1 MACHIFLIIDERGK
15 CGCPKTALSPS
26 VFSFRAT
33 TISLLNLLLGQLGTH
48 STYIYCPFHLDAPIY
63 PFTPIPLPRPLVW
76 IPPFTEREREG
87 KGAIRELLCE
97 MRATF
102 MSHLR

>member
-1 MACHIFLIIDERGK
+1 MHPRNSLIVVLCMFVGGSARGSQNRPSESRSTNMACHIFLIIDERGK

-48 STYIYCPFHLDAPIY
+48 STYIYCPFHLGAPI
-63 PFTPIPLPRPLVW
+63 
-76 IPPFTEREREG
+76 
-87 KGAIRELLCE
+87 
-97 MRATF
+97 
-102 MSHLR
+102 